1 MEPNKQI
8 DLTSARS
15 LLNFQLEYTVSS
27 SFSECAAAWF
37 CLSCSRSGRAGS
49 ALGEPRAGPPLLA
62 HLRKK
67 AWTGGVREE
76 NRLKVYQRSSHA
88 ASHFDPQSMQGRH
101 EYPYFLGEE
110 TEAQKFSNY

>member
-1 MEPNKQI
+1 MYGC
-8 DLTSARS
+8 LVLS
-15 LLNFQLEYTVSS
+15 QLQQKCRAAGKRFRRTEGTV
-27 SFSECAAAWF
+27 
-37 CLSCSRSGRAGS
+37 L
-49 ALGEPRAGPPLLA
+49 LLA

-110 TEAQKFSNY
+110 TEAQKFSNL